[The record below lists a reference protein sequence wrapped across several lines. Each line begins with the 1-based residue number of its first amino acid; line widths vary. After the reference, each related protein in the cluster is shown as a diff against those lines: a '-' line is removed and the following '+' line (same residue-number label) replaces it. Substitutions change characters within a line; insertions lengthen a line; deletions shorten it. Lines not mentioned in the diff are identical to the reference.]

1 MRLTRQW
8 RIGKFMSGRLALLGL
23 AVALVTAAGCGGGG
37 SSGGGASTGGGKGD
51 GEYTL
56 GVDYLGLQFP
66 YEVALQNAVEDQA
79 SKEGIK
85 LIQLDAK
92 TDPSTELANMES
104 LIAKKPDAIL
114 FNGLDVKASGA
125 SLKLAEAAGIPVVT
139 FSTVIRGPQK
149 AWSGSYNHQSGAE
162 SGKWLLKQADKANG
176 KKLKVL
182 YLQGI
187 PGHPAFVARKAG
199 MLKEIGDRQ
208 DEFAFTP
215 KVADFDRAKGLRATE
230 EALAAGE
237 FDAIVAQNDEMALGA
252 LQVLEERGL
261 TSKIKLLGGDGDPE
275 ALKAVADGKMAGTIL
290 QDAEQQGTWAVKLA
304 KKYLDTGKVES
315 VHETPFVLID
325 TPEGAADILP
335 AVKALYGDN

>member
-1 MRLTRQW
+1 MSRMRRW
-8 RIGKFMSGRLALLGL
+8 RVSRLVPVLLACASLAL
-23 AVALVTAAGCGGGG
+23 AAGCGDDSPSAGSGG
-37 SSGGGASTGGGKGD
+37 SSGGGDK
-51 GEYTL
+51 EYTL

-66 YEVALQNAVEDQA
+66 YEVALQNAVEHQA
-79 SKEGIK
+79 AKDGIK

-104 LIAKKPDAIL
+104 LISKRPDAIL

-125 SLKLAEAAGIPVVT
+125 SLNLAEAADIPVVT
-139 FSTVIRGPQK
+139 FSTVIKGPQK
-149 AWSGSYNHQSGAE
+149 SWSGSYNHQSGEE
-162 SGKWLLKQADKANG
+162 SGKWLLKQAEKANG
-176 KKLKVL
+176 KTVRVL

-199 MLKEIGDRQ
+199 MLSAIGDQ
-208 DEFAFTP
+208 VDKFKFTP

-237 FDAIVAQNDEMALGA
+237 FDAVVAQNDEMALGA

-261 TSKIKLLGGDGDPE
+261 VPKVKLLGGDGDPE
-275 ALKAVADGKMAGTIL
+275 ALQAIADGKMAGTVF

-304 KKYLDTGKVES
+304 KKFLDTGKVER
-315 VHETPFVLID
+315 VHETLFVLID
-325 TPEGAADILP
+325 TPEAAAKILP
-335 AVKALYGDN
+335 EVTALYGEN